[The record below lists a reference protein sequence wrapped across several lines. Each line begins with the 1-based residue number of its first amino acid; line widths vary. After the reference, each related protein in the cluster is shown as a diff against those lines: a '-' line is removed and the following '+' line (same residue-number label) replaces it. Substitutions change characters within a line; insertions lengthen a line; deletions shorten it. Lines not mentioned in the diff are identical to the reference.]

1 MIRATKVLG
10 QHRWTQA
17 AADTVV
23 LDFDDRHRRRM
34 AMTGTRGLE
43 FLLDLENAVALRGG
57 DALVLEDGRLI
68 EVVAAAE
75 PLIEIRGA
83 DPLHLVR
90 VAWHLGNRHLP
101 TQIMPKGLRIR
112 RDHVIEAMVK
122 GLGARIIEIE
132 APFDPEGGAYASS
145 HAHAA
150 EAHAHAHAI
159 PRMPMPK
166 PMPIPRMITIM
177 VITTTTVITI
187 TTMATTITTTN
198 IATTIITT
206 TITPMLMTTSEPAPA
221 DAGSGM
227 NADEAAALYRLMTW
241 LSPSFPVGAF
251 SYSSGIEWAV
261 EAGDI
266 TDAASLRDWLAAM
279 LSEGSGFCDAV
290 FLAQAHRAASAQD
303 EAGLREIAEL
313 AAAFVPSRERQLETS
328 TQGRAFIEIARSA
341 WACDGLDGMVAACG
355 GAMVYPV
362 AVGIVSA
369 AHAVPLA
376 PAMHAFLHAVV
387 SNWISAGARLVPLG
401 QTDSQRILASL
412 EADVAAT
419 AKRALEAS
427 LDDLGSATF
436 RADLASLRHETQY
449 TRLFRS

>member
-1 MIRATKVLG
+1 
-10 QHRWTQA
+10 
-17 AADTVV
+17 
-23 LDFDDRHRRRM
+23 
-34 AMTGTRGLE
+34 
-43 FLLDLENAVALRGG
+43 
-57 DALVLEDGRLI
+57 
-68 EVVAAAE
+68 
-75 PLIEIRGA
+75 
-83 DPLHLVR
+83 
-90 VAWHLGNRHLP
+90 
-101 TQIMPKGLRIR
+101 MP
-112 RDHVIEAMVK
+112 
-122 GLGARIIEIE
+122 
-132 APFDPEGGAYASS
+132 
-145 HAHAA
+145 
-150 EAHAHAHAI
+150 
-159 PRMPMPK
+159 
-166 PMPIPRMITIM
+166 
-177 VITTTTVITI
+177 
-187 TTMATTITTTN
+187 TTITTTS

-206 TITPMLMTTSEPAPA
+206 TITPMLMTTSEPAA
-221 DAGSGM
+221 VDASRGM

-266 TDAASLRDWLAAM
+266 TDAASLRDWLTAM

-303 EAGLREIAEL
+303 KAGLHEIAEL
-313 AAAFVPSRERQLETS
+313 ASAFVPSRERQLETS

-341 WACDGLDGMVAACG
+341 WACGGLDGMVAACG
-355 GAMVYPV
+355 GPVVYPI
-362 AVGIVSA
+362 AVGLVSA
-369 AHAVPLA
+369 AHAIPVA
-376 PAMHAFLHAVV
+376 PTMHAFLHAVV

-412 EADVAAT
+412 EADVVST